1 MKRREFIQKSV
12 LTTAA
17 TLVGPYILPS
27 GRLFA
32 QTNAKLADH
41 VVLVMFAGGV
51 RQQESI
57 LQRYLGDSQSLTIE
71 GNILYNLFEGTPPND
86 KIVYGTDA
94 NLAGEIPIPA
104 ILSQPINKQGTIFRE
119 MRSSSPGH
127 YNGLNVML
135 QGNDLL
141 GQGLKQRPKNP
152 TIFEYLRKHGG
163 YSATDMWF
171 VGNGIGN
178 SIPLLNHSEH
188 PDYGRQ
194 YGGNFLAPSITFSD
208 IGFEHLSNA
217 KVYHPELE
225 LEPIAKMKYFLDN
238 VFNNVG
244 EAMAGLNNTADE
256 KQQIETFLKDMF
268 TATSNGTVASPPV
281 NDNGDLN
288 ISGYA
293 CEVMKRFTPALTV
306 VNFNNVD
313 GCHGNFT
320 SYLRNLHRAD
330 HAVGFIWNYI
340 QSQIPDMANNTIM
353 LVVPEC
359 GRDLNPNPILDEN
372 DWRGFDHSDANTSR
386 IFGAM
391 IGKNVPSNLSLGD
404 ENNPI
409 GISADIAPTI
419 AEILGIKNTVMSTG
433 LLSSSA
439 LSLFDRM

>member
-1 MKRREFIQKSV
+1 MNRREFLRKSA

-17 TLVGPYILPS
+17 ALAGPYLLPS

-32 QTNAKLADH
+32 QTNSKLADH

-57 LQRYLGDSQSLTIE
+57 LQRYLADSQNVAIE
-71 GNILYNLFEGTPPND
+71 GNILYNLFEGNAPID

-94 NLAGEIPIPA
+94 NLAGEIPIPR

-119 MRSSSPGH
+119 MRSSSAGH
-127 YNGLNVML
+127 YGGLNVML
-135 QGNDLL
+135 QGNTLL

-152 TIFEYLRKHGG
+152 TIFEYLRRHGG

-178 SIPLLNHSEH
+178 SIPLLNHSNH
-188 PDYGRQ
+188 VDYGRK
-194 YGGNFLAPSITFSD
+194 YGANFLAPSITFSN

-244 EAMAGLNNTADE
+244 EGMAGLNNTADE
-256 KQQIETFLKDMF
+256 MQQIEAFLKDMF
-268 TATSNGTVASPPV
+268 TATQNGTIAKAPV
-281 NDNGDLN
+281 SDNGDLQ

-293 CEVMKRFTPALTV
+293 CEVMKRFAPALTV

-320 SYLRNLHRAD
+320 GYLKSLHRAD
-330 HAVGFIWNYI
+330 HAVGFMWDYI
-340 QSQIPDMANNTIM
+340 QTQIPQMSGNTIM
-353 LVVPEC
+353 IIVPEC
-359 GRDLNPNPILDEN
+359 GRDLNANPILDEN

-391 IGKNVPSNLSLGD
+391 IGKNVPANLALGD

-409 GISADIAPTI
+409 GITADIAPTI
-419 AEILGIKNTVMSTG
+419 AEILGIKNTVTNSG
-433 LLSSSA
+433 LLAGDA